1 MTAYWQFGNV
11 SDMETKVVETK
22 FVGPLPKTI
31 ANRLHFRKMSAEEWI
46 ELHGSGT
53 LRKNKRIGFAW
64 KNQYLHERI
73 AYEFGYAFEVLPR
86 TRIVYN
92 DAITEGDCHA
102 ITEAGW
108 FMERYLNLSI
118 FEEDKFEVKYIIA
131 EDADGTRREG
141 VGLICR
147 ETSFELPS
155 DNILF
160 AIVAEFDNK
169 TKTWNSAK
177 NPF

>member
-1 MTAYWQFGNV
+1 
-11 SDMETKVVETK
+11 METKVVPTK
-22 FVGPLPKTI
+22 LTGNLPNAV
-31 ANRLHFRKMSAEEWI
+31 ANRLRHRMMSAEEWI
-46 ELHGSGT
+46 ETHGSGT

-64 KNQYLHERI
+64 MSQYLHERV

-92 DAITEGDCHA
+92 DAISEGDCHS

-108 FMERYLNLSI
+108 FMERYINLSI

-131 EDADGTRREG
+131 EEADGTRREG

-147 ETSFELPS
+147 QTSFQLS
-155 DNILF
+155 KGNILF

-169 TKTWNSAK
+169 SKTWHPAK